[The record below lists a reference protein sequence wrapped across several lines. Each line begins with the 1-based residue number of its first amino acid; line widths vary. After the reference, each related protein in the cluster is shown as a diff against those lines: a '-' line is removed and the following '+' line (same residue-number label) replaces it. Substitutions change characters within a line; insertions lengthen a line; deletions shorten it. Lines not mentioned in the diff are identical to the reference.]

1 MRPNACGRCRDSVMD
16 RSTLKGE
23 PAASE
28 GLAAG
33 LTWQQAA
40 DAAGVSRRTV
50 ATRMADGEY
59 RRHVLHLRSEL
70 LARAA
75 GVLASDAPAAAEM
88 LRTLRDTKDMDPT
101 TRRLCAIAVL
111 DHAAKLCGAVELA
124 ERLADLEAE
133 LEVVKRGLET
143 AAQHDGH
150 EPCASCAS
158 QGSGGNG
165 ARGARRG
172 GLADVAAL

>member
-1 MRPNACGRCRDSVMD
+1 MN

-23 PAASE
+23 PVASE

-33 LTWQQAA
+33 LTFSQAA
-40 DAAGVSRRTV
+40 EAAGVSRRTI
-50 ATRMADGEY
+50 AARMADGEY
-59 RRHVLHLRSEL
+59 RRRVLHLRSEL

-75 GVLASDAPAAAEM
+75 GVLASDAPAAAEL
-88 LRTLRDTKDMDPT
+88 LRTLRDDEDMDPT

-133 LEVVKRGLET
+133 LDDVRRGLAT
-143 AAQHDGH
+143 AAQQGAHT
-150 EPCASCAS
+150 PCPACADKA
-158 QGSGGNG
+158 G
-165 ARGARRG
+165 R
-172 GLADVAAL
+172 GLALVGDEGKG

>member
-1 MRPNACGRCRDSVMD
+1 MD
-16 RSTLKGE
+16 LAALKGE

-33 LTWQQAA
+33 LTWQDTA
-40 DAAGVSRRTV
+40 DAAGISRRTV

-88 LRTLRDTKDMDPT
+88 LRTLRDDEENDPT

-133 LEVVKRGLET
+133 LEDVKRGLQAAAQRDSRGT
-143 AAQHDGH
+143 AATRGLVLVADG
-150 EPCASCAS
+150 EE
-158 QGSGGNG
+158 GEG
-165 ARGARRG
+165 
-172 GLADVAAL
+172 

>member
-1 MRPNACGRCRDSVMD
+1 MELAA
-16 RSTLKGE
+16 LKGE

-33 LTWQQAA
+33 LTQAQTA
-40 DAAGVSRRTV
+40 EVAGISRRTV
-50 ATRMADGEY
+50 FARMATGEY

-88 LRTLRDTKDMDPT
+88 LRTLRDDKDMDPT

-111 DHAAKLCGAVELA
+111 DHAAKLCGAVDLA
-124 ERLADLEAE
+124 ERLADLEAD
-133 LEVVKRGLET
+133 LEGVKRDLET
-143 AAQHDGH
+143 AAQRDAQKPGPARTPH
-150 EPCASCAS
+150 
-158 QGSGGNG
+158 GSGGNG
-165 ARGARRG
+165 TGSLERG
-172 GLADVAAL
+172 GRADVARV